1 MSVNLF
7 LDSIRIKNGSRSSQC
22 FPLERCSLGTCVEQT
37 VQDIMYNGIDYSWKV
52 PGDEEGGEANDTARE
67 IGTGTENT
75 DDLETEDEDSSPG
88 GNAEE
93 GPHHTHI
100 LKYPESSAP
109 EDCLYVVK
117 WGGEPGAG
125 KVDFEIRSKRKTG
138 MIGFCKTK
146 ETVSFVR
153 RNTLSTTFTN

>member
-1 MSVNLF
+1 M
-7 LDSIRIKNGSRSSQC
+7 
-22 FPLERCSLGTCVEQT
+22 
-37 VQDIMYNGIDYSWKV
+37 QDIMYNGIDYSWKV